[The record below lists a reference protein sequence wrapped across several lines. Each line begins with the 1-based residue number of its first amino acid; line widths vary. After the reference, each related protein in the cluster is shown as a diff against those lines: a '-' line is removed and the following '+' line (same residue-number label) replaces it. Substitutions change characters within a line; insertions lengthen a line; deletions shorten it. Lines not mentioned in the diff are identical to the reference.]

1 MAAMIAPTRDEH
13 QNVAPFESAF
23 EECYCL
29 TCIAL
34 DTPLDWQ
41 PPEGLPWQ
49 DWLSE
54 RPDLVEVWY
63 ATCPTCSVEYR
74 LQWIM
79 QRPSDHSTAYGQ
91 VRRIDDGDEDG
102 SAEG

>member
-1 MAAMIAPTRDEH
+1 MSHMVAPTRDEH
-13 QNVAPFESAF
+13 KNVAPFTSAF
-23 EECYCL
+23 EECYCP

-34 DTPLDWQ
+34 EEEPPTLDWQ

-54 RPDLVEVWY
+54 RPDLVQVWY

-79 QRPSDHSTAYGQ
+79 QRPSDHSLAYGY
-91 VRRIDDGDEDG
+91 VTRVDNGDEG
-102 SAEG
+102 